1 NFAKLQHVSRNIK
14 KTEMKN
20 TFLTLSLLFSI
31 LTFSQKKANNEDLI
45 LFEKA
50 VALQELVNDELER
63 IANPKD
69 TIDITNEEKIKQ
81 SFAIDLKENIL
92 DKVIENYDEL
102 IEKFPKSKLIFRALN
117 NKAFAELEIEDY
129 DEAKMTFLKV
139 LNSKAND
146 KEKGGIGSGIMAE
159 PYANYKNRASK
170 KLAELEL
177 QNKNYKE
184 AIKYLDE
191 TKKHPYRHFCGNEY
205 AADEIYMAEMYSKC
219 YLGMNEYEKAYDILL
234 PNILENGLA
243 DNSNLIDTAFNALLK
258 KYKKEDLKVQ
268 LEISFSNVTT
278 EKEIRNKNEYT
289 FYYINF
295 LNRKIQLSSWN
306 LFELLSEQERQ
317 NAIKQILIESK
328 FYKLLTQ

>member
-1 NFAKLQHVSRNIK
+1 
-14 KTEMKN
+14 MKN